1 MNEHSLQ
8 VVLASVISFFLGA
21 GVVSLMAP
29 DTTMCS
35 APVPRAVQQ
44 MAYMSDIEAFESRL
58 ASCGGTNDLSKIQ
71 TGEQIRNA
79 LTNLITQLRNLPA
92 SH

>member
-1 MNEHSLQ
+1 MNEHALQ

-21 GVVSLMAP
+21 GMVSLLGS

-35 APVPRAVQQ
+35 APAARAVQQ
-44 MAYMSDIEAFESRL
+44 VAYMSDIEALEASL
-58 ASCGGTNDLSKIQ
+58 ASCGGTNDLSQIQ

-79 LTNLITQLRNLPA
+79 LTNLLTELRNLP
-92 SH
+92 SR

>member
-1 MNEHSLQ
+1 MNEHALQ

-21 GVVSLMAP
+21 GIISLVGS

-35 APVPRAVQQ
+35 TPAPRAVQH
-44 MAYMSDIEAFESRL
+44 MAYMSDIEALESRL

-79 LTNLITQLRNLPA
+79 LTNLLTELRNLP
-92 SH
+92 SR

>member
-1 MNEHSLQ
+1 MNEHALQ

-21 GVVSLMAP
+21 GIVSLVGS

-35 APVPRAVQQ
+35 APAPRAVQQ
-44 MAYMSDIEAFESRL
+44 MAYMSDIEALESRL
-58 ASCGGTNDLSKIQ
+58 VACGGTNDLSQIQ

-79 LTNLITQLRNLPA
+79 LTNLLTELRNLP
-92 SH
+92 SR